1 MKPMDISDNQ
11 YKKISGSKSERK
23 RKDDIASSQD
33 KDIKNNNNTLKIGG
47 DVSPIDKAELVNNAL
62 DNGLSDA
69 RYKSLSEDLERLLN
83 IDETDPEY
91 SKKIH
96 SSNNCKSGI
105 CNKILDLFPTLR
117 SMKISYL
124 ADMGHNIKHNDL
136 EKLCKSCQN
145 QVYEIYK
152 EKIGT
157 CVNEGPEVFL
167 AEVLESN
174 TNEEYKGA
182 LEYLSNLIDDP
193 KADQRD
199 IDSFLYHYQD
209 LRVRWNAANR
219 IFKELLNEAAARRM
233 GYDIDAGLPK
243 SEFRGDLE
251 V

>member
-1 MKPMDISDNQ
+1 MPPDISDTQ

-23 RKDDIASSQD
+23 RNDDIASSQD
-33 KDIKNNNNTLKIGG
+33 KDIKNNNDTLRIG
-47 DVSPIDKAELVNNAL
+47 DNVSPIDKAQLVNDAL
-62 DNGLSDA
+62 DNESI
-69 RYKSLSEDLERLLN
+69 SEVNNLEYLLN
-83 IDETDPEY
+83 LNESDPEY

-105 CNKILDLFPTLR
+105 CNKILDSFPTLR

-124 ADMGHNIKHNDL
+124 ADMGHNIKHSDL
-136 EKLCKSCQN
+136 ERLCQSCQKHF
-145 QVYEIYK
+145 YEMYK

-157 CVNEGPEVFL
+157 CANEGPEVFL

-219 IFKELLNEAAARRM
+219 IFKELLNEAAARHM
-233 GYDIDAGLPK
+233 GYDIDAGLQK
-243 SEFRGDLE
+243 KAFKGGFR